1 MATQQPSAV
10 RFFAVDHP
18 AVAGTV
24 RERLEKRR
32 KDLVEEL
39 AFAKDWGDYSRR
51 AGRLEGI
58 DNAIQHCID
67 VETESQERNRE

>member
-24 RERLEKRR
+24 RARLERYR
-32 KDLVEEL
+32 KELVETGYM
-39 AFAKDWGDYSRR
+39 ATDWGDFKFR
-51 AGRLEGI
+51 AGRLRGV
-58 DNAIQHCID
+58 DDAIQHCLD
-67 VETESQERNRE
+67 VENEAVERNK

>member
-24 RERLEKRR
+24 RARLENRR

-39 AFAKDWGDYSRR
+39 AFATDWGDYSRR
-51 AGRLEGI
+51 AGRVEGI
-58 DNAIQHCID
+58 DNAIQFCID
-67 VETESQERNRE
+67 VETEAQERNK

>member
-24 RERLEKRR
+24 RARLERYR
-32 KDLVEEL
+32 KELVE
-39 AFAKDWGDYSRR
+39 AVFMSVDWGDFKFRS
-51 AGRLEGI
+51 GKLQGV
-58 DNAIQHCID
+58 DDAIQHCID
-67 VETESQERNRE
+67 VETESQERNK

>member
-24 RERLEKRR
+24 RARLERYR
-32 KDLVEEL
+32 HEL
-39 AFAKDWGDYSRR
+39 IEGLSGAPSWDSFKERVGK
-51 AGRLEGI
+51 LQGI
-58 DNAIQHCID
+58 DDAIQHCLD
-67 VETESQERNRE
+67 VENEATERNRE